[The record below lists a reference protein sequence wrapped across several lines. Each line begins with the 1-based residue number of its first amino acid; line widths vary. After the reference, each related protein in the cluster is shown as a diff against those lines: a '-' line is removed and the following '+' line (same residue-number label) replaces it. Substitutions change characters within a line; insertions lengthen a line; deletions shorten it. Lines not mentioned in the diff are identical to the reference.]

1 MCDIRNKFTDIMRHD
16 IINFD
21 KARFKIVVRGG
32 FDDGGLDE
40 STSVDIS
47 RPVDKTGG
55 SPVGAVGCVTL
66 MYKDSIVTISTTYSI
81 LVLGDKLF
89 YASSRFTNV
98 LLVTGGAG
106 NSVDTHLT
114 FIRR

>member
-1 MCDIRNKFTDIMRHD
+1 MFGIRHKVTNVLRHD

-55 SPVGAVGCVTL
+55 GPVGAVDCVTL
-66 MYKDSIVTISTTYSI
+66 MYKNSIVTIGTTYSI
-81 LVLGDKLF
+81 LVLGDTLF

-106 NSVDTHLT
+106 NSVNTHST